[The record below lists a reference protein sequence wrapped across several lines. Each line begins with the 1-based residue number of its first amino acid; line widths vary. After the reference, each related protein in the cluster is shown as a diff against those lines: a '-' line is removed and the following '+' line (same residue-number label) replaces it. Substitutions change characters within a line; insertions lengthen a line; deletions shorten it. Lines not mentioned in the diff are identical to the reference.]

1 MTALGSLATMEAHA
15 KMVLL
20 HIRVS
25 VLPDLKDLTAKQVWP
40 LIWNSK
46 DNLEKIYKDHIWSSL
61 SILDIDDCKNKPCKN
76 NGTCVDGIASYTCKC
91 PVGFSGT
98 DCEISKSKCHTQSI
112 HLSWNYGIS

>member
-1 MTALGSLATMEAHA
+1 MTALGSLATMVEHA
-15 KMVLL
+15 KMALL

-46 DNLEKIYKDHIWSSL
+46 DNLENIYKDHIWSSL
-61 SILDIDDCKNKPCKN
+61 SILDIDDCKNNPCRN
-76 NGTCVDGIASYTCKC
+76 NGTCVDGIAAYTCNC

-98 DCEISKSKCHTQSI
+98 DCEISKCKCQSRNI
-112 HLSWNYGIS
+112 HLSLS